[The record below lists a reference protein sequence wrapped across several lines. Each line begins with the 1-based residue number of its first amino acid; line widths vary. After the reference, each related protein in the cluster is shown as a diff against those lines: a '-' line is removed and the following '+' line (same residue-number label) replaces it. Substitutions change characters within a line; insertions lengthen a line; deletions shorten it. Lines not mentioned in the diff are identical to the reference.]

1 MGCWRCRLCFQSG
14 GSMETECQPLTILRS
29 YRDTTTPIL
38 FPRESFRFAVFNS
51 LCRLLRFVFRLVLCC
66 GPSRWEFRIPHRAR
80 TTKSRVNVVPW
91 QGAKKSPQAYKN
103 GLRED
108 QAALPRV
115 LPTGKQSSR
124 RLKPRQWPELGKG
137 TYVVVV
143 QVRLLD

>member
-1 MGCWRCRLCFQSG
+1 MPAAHDIKKLSGYDYSYFVSQRKFSFCCFQ
-14 GSMETECQPLTILRS
+14 
-29 YRDTTTPIL
+29 L
-38 FPRESFRFAVFNS
+38 FVT
-51 LCRLLRFVFRLVLCC
+51 LVRFVFRLVLCC

-115 LPTGKQSSR
+115 LPTGKQRSR

>member
-1 MGCWRCRLCFQSG
+1 MPAAHDIKKLSGYDYSYFVSQRKFSFCCFQLFV
-14 GSMETECQPLTILRS
+14 PLAALCVPFGFVLRA
-29 YRDTTTPIL
+29 
-38 FPRESFRFAVFNS
+38 F
-51 LCRLLRFVFRLVLCC
+51 
-66 GPSRWEFRIPHRAR
+66 RWEFRIPHRAR